1 MKHHPTLIKNYGP
14 PAFNAVRGQGVYLYD
29 DADNEY
35 LDFGSGIAVTS
46 VGHSHPKWVAAMH
59 TQAATLT
66 HCSNLYGIPGQQSSP
81 TASLLK
87 LALAGRSSAI
97 AAPKPTRL

>member
-66 HCSNLYGIPGQQSSP
+66 HCSNLYGIDPGLKCLKQ
-81 TASLLK
+81 LLRK
-87 LALAGRSSAI
+87 TLAAVTGP
-97 AAPKPTRL
+97 PKGKRNT